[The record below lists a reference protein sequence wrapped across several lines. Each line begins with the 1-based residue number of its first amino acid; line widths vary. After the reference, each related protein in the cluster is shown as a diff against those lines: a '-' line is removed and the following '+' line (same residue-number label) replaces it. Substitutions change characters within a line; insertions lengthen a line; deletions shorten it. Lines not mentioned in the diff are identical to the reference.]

1 MWFPFTLNS
10 SVGDYL
16 SQKWLRSMVRL
27 MPALGDFVPIGHSGY
42 GVPIASLSPRKPFD
56 RPEGQLVEK
65 RWQEHEGRKKGVE
78 TR

>member
-1 MWFPFTLNS
+1 
-10 SVGDYL
+10 
-16 SQKWLRSMVRL
+16 